1 MSTFSIKLDKKKI
14 NDLKQA
20 FKEYITSNPNEYI
33 DTFIRKDDLTISI
46 YKSEKV
52 VFQGNDAFFYA
63 SAYLDE
69 KKSRQAGSDEVGT
82 GDYFGPVI
90 VVSVIIEEEDY
101 PFIEENGITDSKKMT
116 DEKVLQL
123 GKQLMQRFKHS
134 LLILDNCKYNK
145 VHETNN
151 LNAIKAKLHNQ
162 AYINLLKKG
171 YQIPKAAY
179 VDQFAKEDSYYRY
192 LANEKEVYHDLIFET
207 KAEAKYPAVAVA
219 SVIARYAFLTCMKNL
234 EDQYQLRFHK
244 GAGEDTN
251 ADAIAFINKY
261 GKDKLGNVA
270 KLHFKNTEVILNSI
284 LENHW
289 YNRMMKTNIIF
300 FIKLIP
306 ASKRFICFSE

>member
-1 MSTFSIKLDKKKI
+1 
-14 NDLKQA
+14 
-20 FKEYITSNPNEYI
+20 
-33 DTFIRKDDLTISI
+33 
-46 YKSEKV
+46 
-52 VFQGNDAFFYA
+52 
-63 SAYLDE
+63 
-69 KKSRQAGSDEVGT
+69 
-82 GDYFGPVI
+82 
-90 VVSVIIEEEDY
+90 
-101 PFIEENGITDSKKMT
+101 MT

-219 SVIARYAFLTCMKNL
+219 SVIARYAFLTCMHNL
-234 EDQYQLRFHK
+234 EDQYQLIFHK
-244 GAGEDTN
+244 GAGDDTN

-261 GKDKLGNVA
+261 GKDFTGQMTQVNYTPVQTP
-270 KLHFKNTEVILNSI
+270 LHFVKTSKGGYRNQILQLI
-284 LENHW
+284 H
-289 YNRMMKTNIIF
+289 YTFNRQIEAVTY
-300 FIKLIP
+300 
-306 ASKRFICFSE
+306 